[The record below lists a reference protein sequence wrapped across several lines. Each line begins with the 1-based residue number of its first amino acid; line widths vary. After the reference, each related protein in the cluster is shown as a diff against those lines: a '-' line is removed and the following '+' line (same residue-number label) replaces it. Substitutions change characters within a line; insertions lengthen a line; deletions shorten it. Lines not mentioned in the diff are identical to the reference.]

1 MLRRLTSTI
10 ALCAFGLAQPV
21 LAERVPDR
29 PNNVLSEE
37 NIESILEANLP
48 RPPENQMTKKLMAN
62 FKLNNRL
69 ISLWAEK
76 MRSEGNI
83 IVAEGAVRLQL
94 GTSEL
99 IAQEIRLDPDQKTA
113 VAVGRAILKDGTS
126 VVVCDGVAIDL
137 EKKHA
142 DTGPLILALYGKDKQ
157 ALLAQQKAEFYKR
170 LPSKGRLLMISGE
183 HLEGDFALDDQPP
196 KMVVEN
202 GWASPCACKSEQQP
216 AWAVRVRRLELTQNE
231 DMKLTMPVFEIF
243 GVPMGWLPI
252 AWIPIGARRSGVLA
266 PIFQLRDGFWAVQ
279 PLYLTMGPSFD
290 TTLAPGYVL
299 NRGARFEGEMRWRPR
314 RGQLAR

>member
-113 VAVGRAILKDGTS
+113 VAVGRDLKT
-126 VVVCDGVAIDL
+126 
-137 EKKHA
+137 E
-142 DTGPLILALYGKDKQ
+142 
-157 ALLAQQKAEFYKR
+157 LL
-170 LPSKGRLLMISGE
+170 SSCVM
-183 HLEGDFALDDQPP
+183 
-196 KMVVEN
+196 
-202 GWASPCACKSEQQP
+202 
-216 AWAVRVRRLELTQNE
+216 RR
-231 DMKLTMPVFEIF
+231 
-243 GVPMGWLPI
+243 
-252 AWIPIGARRSGVLA
+252 AR
-266 PIFQLRDGFWAVQ
+266 P
-279 PLYLTMGPSFD
+279 
-290 TTLAPGYVL
+290 
-299 NRGARFEGEMRWRPR
+299 
-314 RGQLAR
+314 